1 MVVADVRQGL
11 VVCLIHSGN
20 SLGTLQG
27 RVMRSW
33 WHVNQSCAHTTVVAN
48 SCFGQSSVRRWK
60 EVSSGVLPH
69 CPSLLGHITS
79 ALSCAAF
86 PSVKENWMYCSPV
99 MGNKGGETRE
109 ADAWGELDRAV
120 RLSLQKG
127 GSTRGDNELM

>member
-1 MVVADVRQGL
+1 MACEP
-11 VVCLIHSGN
+11 VVCPYNSG
-20 SLGTLQG
+20 
-27 RVMRSW
+27 
-33 WHVNQSCAHTTVVAN
+33 
-48 SCFGQSSVRRWK
+48 GQQLLWAELCR

-86 PSVKENWMYCSPV
+86 PTVKENWMCCSPV

>member
-33 WHVNQSCAHTTVVAN
+33 WHVNQLCAHTTVVAN
-48 SCFGQSSVRRWK
+48 SCFGQSSVRRWR

-69 CPSLLGHITS
+69 CPSLTGAHHECFVLCCLPQH
-79 ALSCAAF
+79 
-86 PSVKENWMYCSPV
+86 E
-99 MGNKGGETRE
+99 R
-109 ADAWGELDRAV
+109 ELDV
-120 RLSLQKG
+120 LQSSDG
-127 GSTRGDNELM
+127 QQRW